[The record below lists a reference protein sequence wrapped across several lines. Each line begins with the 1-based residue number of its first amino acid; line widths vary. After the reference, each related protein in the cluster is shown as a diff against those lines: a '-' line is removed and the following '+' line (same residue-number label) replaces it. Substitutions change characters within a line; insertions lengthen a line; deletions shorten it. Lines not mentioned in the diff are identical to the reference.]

1 MTELKSIM
9 KPNKAISAK
18 NDRKSNN
25 IMIIDKKIIN
35 FEAKQSSG
43 NVTMNQSIAEV
54 AESYHELLPSTSNA
68 STEQK
73 FKINIQKNS
82 QINHQ
87 MGRSNIRD
95 FSQS

>member
-1 MTELKSIM
+1 
-9 KPNKAISAK
+9 
-18 NDRKSNN
+18 
-25 IMIIDKKIIN
+25 MIIDKKIIN
-35 FEAKQSSG
+35 FDAKQSSG
-43 NVTMNQSIAEV
+43 NVTMNQSITEV
-54 AESYHELLPSTSNA
+54 AESYHQLLPSTSNT

-95 FSQS
+95 FS